1 METGGFE
8 KLWTVLISFV
18 VVLLI
23 LLAAALLI
31 FHDIKS
37 GAVLLFLIAA
47 LFIFLVIKN
56 CPGRGAQRQP
66 DHVDRENKSEEET
79 E

>member
-56 CPGRGAQRQP
+56 YPGHANIK
-66 DHVDRENKSEEET
+66 NKNIVADSVSG
-79 E
+79 